1 MSRVAPVVPAET
13 DLLCEGCGYV
23 LNGLPIASNCPECGR
38 PIAESTGETNR
49 RPTAWE
55 ATDGG
60 GDAGGA
66 GAGPAGGTIPS
77 FLRTSAFAIFQ
88 PREFYRTLA
97 TRGDVGPAR
106 RFAYV
111 HWGVCAALFA
121 TAAYVHTMVFWLSGT
136 RTPFFGFIV
145 SAGGIAALFTLIF
158 ASLAFT
164 TWLAAKLTVWEAAYR
179 GYRLPLGVV
188 LRGMYYHAAHYLPV
202 AVVTLLTVI
211 GYRVLLA
218 QGATTLQSL
227 TVYLYVL
234 CGEVVVMAG
243 YLFETYWVGMKNMM
257 YANK

>member
-23 LNGLPIASNCPECGR
+23 LNGLPIASNCPECGK
-38 PIAESTGETNR
+38 PIADSTGETFR

-55 ATDGG
+55 SAEGG
-60 GDAGGA
+60 GGTS
-66 GAGPAGGTIPS
+66 PA
-77 FLRTSAFAIFQ
+77 FVRTSVFAIFK

-97 TRGDVGPAR
+97 TRGAVAPAR
-106 RFAYV
+106 RFAYI

-136 RTPFFGFIV
+136 RTAFFGFIV
-145 SAGGIAALFTLIF
+145 SAGGIAALFAVIF

-179 GYRLPLGVV
+179 GYRLPLEVV

-202 AVVTLLTVI
+202 AIITLLTVI

-234 CGEVVVMAG
+234 CGEVVLMAG

-257 YANK
+257 YANR